1 MKKLVTFIVL
11 ALLLTFWATPVYAAA
26 APPALPH
33 AFYGS
38 VTINGVTTPDGSQIS
53 ATVDSG
59 EIVATQNPVATVRN
73 TYGIDSPKL
82 LVQGNGLSGTITFYV
97 NGVQAQE
104 TTTFQA
110 GGGPTRQDLTVLAT
124 APSLVTSAAT
134 SVTTSRATLRGN
146 LANFGTAL
154 SADVSFEW
162 GRTTAYGNETTAQ
175 AMTSTGSFNF
185 SLTGLSDGTTYHFR
199 AVAVGHGT
207 DYGADRTFTTRA
219 EPAPAVAPPAPPLG
233 TTDVRGMVTT
243 AGVFSEPVTATSED
257 ELCTLDIPEGTVGLT
272 EELEPLD
279 EITVVIM
286 DEPPDPPED
295 AHVVGLTY
303 DLGPDGATFDP
314 PITLTFSYDPGDLP
328 EGVAEE
334 DLVLAYYDEE
344 SGEWVELDCVVD
356 TVNNTITASV
366 PHFTTFAVIGRVP
379 APPEEE
385 EVPTVVPPVGEEEE
399 EEEPEVV
406 VIPLAPAAFSVSYL
420 SVSPRLEVESG
431 ETVTISVLVANT
443 GGESGSYTVVLNIDG
458 AKEAEERVTVAAG
471 ESQEVSFSV
480 TREEADSYAVAVDGL
495 SGSFTV
501 VAPPEGEEEEEEVP
515 TKPGIN
521 WPLYGGIIA
530 AAVIVAGLLIY
541 FFVFRRREY

>member
-1 MKKLVTFIVL
+1 MKKLITSIVL
-11 ALLLTFWATPVYAAA
+11 ALLLTFWAAPVYAAV
-26 APPALPH
+26 PALPH

-38 VTINGVTTPDGSQIS
+38 VNITGATIPDSSQIE
-53 ATVDSG
+53 ARVESG
-59 EIVATQNPVATVRN
+59 DVIPTQNPVTIVEGS
-73 TYGIDSPKL
+73 YGIDSPLL
-82 LVQGNGLSGTITFYV
+82 LVQGDGLSGTITFYV
-97 NGVQAQE
+97 NGVEAEGQTE
-104 TTTFQA
+104 TFEA
-110 GGGPTRQDLTVLAT
+110 GGGPTQRNLTVPAT

-134 SVTTSRATLRGN
+134 SITRSQATLRGSLDN
-146 LANFGTAL
+146 SGTAL

-162 GRTTAYGNETTAQ
+162 GRTTAYDNKSAIQTI
-175 AMTSTGSFNF
+175 TSTGSFTAVL
-185 SLTGLSDGTTYHFR
+185 SGLSSNTTYHFR

-207 DYGADRTFTTRA
+207 NYGADRTFTTRA
-219 EPAPAVAPPAPPLG
+219 EPAPAVAPPAPPPG

-272 EELEPLD
+272 EELEPID
-279 EITVVIM
+279 EITIVEM

-314 PITLTFSYDPGDLP
+314 PIALTFSYDPDALP

-334 DLVLAYYDEE
+334 DLVLAYYDEAT
-344 SGEWVELDCVVD
+344 GKWVELVGVVD

-366 PHFTTFAVIGRVP
+366 PHFTTFAVIGKVP

-385 EVPTVVPPVGEEEE
+385 EVPTVPPVEEEEE

-420 SVSPRLEVESG
+420 SVSPRLEVELG
-431 ETVTISVLVANT
+431 ETVAITVLVANT
-443 GGESGSYTVVLNIDG
+443 GGESGSYTVVLKIDG
-458 AKEAEERVTVAAG
+458 MKEAEERVTIAAG

-480 TREEADSYAVAVDGL
+480 TREEADSYDVAVDGL

-501 VAPPEGEEEEEEVP
+501 VAPPEGEEEEEEVATEP
-515 TKPGIN
+515 EPGIN
-521 WPLYGGIIA
+521 WPLYGGIIG

-541 FFVFRRREY
+541 VFVFRRREY